1 MNELKDFYRE
11 GLVGQIEALESARDA
26 IRHQRPEGIKSVA
39 RIARSLYC
47 TGEILDFPEVAAAA
61 RDLVDVPETDVFAR
75 LETLLK
81 ILRRIVANGET
92 RKVEILV
99 VEDDPEIGHFL
110 QLQLSSPSRIVL
122 TAPTIEAAERVLE
135 EHDLALVLLDLTLP
149 DKDGRN
155 FLIHVRESPR
165 TAALPVIVVSGRRGT
180 LPKAECFALG
190 ADEYFEKP
198 VQPEVLSAA
207 VAAKIQ
213 RAAELSRQARRDDL
227 TGLLNRLAF
236 KEAFLRAQALCRR
249 NGSSLALA
257 LIDFDR
263 FKAINDTYGHASG
276 DRVLRGAAQA
286 IVRSLRQSDVVGR
299 WGGDEFVALFPE
311 TDGRGVVRALEKALE
326 LLQAEPLPITDG
338 RSIRVSFSAGVA
350 EVGGTVS
357 LDEAVAL
364 ADRLLYQA
372 KANPGPR
379 ILADGL
385 PKADCPPEVAT
396 APKTPPLRRTL

>member
-1 MNELKDFYRE
+1 MNELKDFYRQ
-11 GLVGQIEALESARDA
+11 GLVSQIEALESAREA
-26 IRHQRPEGIKSVA
+26 IRHHRPEGLKSVA

-61 RDLVDVPETDVFAR
+61 RDLADVPEPDVFAR

-81 ILRRIVANGET
+81 VLRQIVSTSET
-92 RKVEILV
+92 TKVELLV

-110 QLQLSSPSRIVL
+110 QLHLATPNREVL
-122 TAPTIEAAERVLE
+122 IAPTIEAAERVLE
-135 EHDLALVLLDLTLP
+135 EHDLALILLDLTLP

-257 LIDFDR
+257 LIDFDH
-263 FKAINDTYGHASG
+263 FKAINDTFGHALG
-276 DRVLRGAAQA
+276 DRVLRQAAQL

-299 WGGDEFVALFPE
+299 WGGDEFVVLFPE
-311 TDGRGVVRALEKALE
+311 TDGRGVTRALEKALAAV
-326 LLQAEPLPITDG
+326 QAEPIPVADG

-350 EVGGTVS
+350 AAGGTLP
-357 LDEAVAL
+357 LDEAVTH

-372 KANPGPR
+372 KANPGTR
-379 ILADGL
+379 ILADG
-385 PKADCPPEVAT
+385 EVLSSEVLV
-396 APKTPPLRRTL
+396 TPVRDPSPGSG